1 MKKVIFRALIGVGVF
16 LFAVVVGFFWNEAR
30 KEIVYLC
37 QNFIPG
43 VTQESVIRQLDTG
56 NFLHYQLTNNG
67 TDQKIVAW
75 SGVNFYM
82 YQCKVDISQDGIVTG
97 SRVN

>member
-43 VTQESVIRQLDTG
+43 GMSQTMANL
-56 NFLHYQLTNNG
+56 NF
-67 TDQKIVAW
+67 
-75 SGVNFYM
+75 
-82 YQCKVDISQDGIVTG
+82 
-97 SRVN
+97 